1 LAAKRHIG
9 VIAGQQRA
17 KPELLLSSSMADPT
31 LVTAITYDSWLA
43 DTLRDYVSGAEL
55 ISYYIHVSG
64 EPEDIDGY
72 EQVPTFPVNQADQD
86 FIDSVFLW
94 LDPLIDLDFRRQP
107 SYDGTAIDLYAVPA
121 IVGEEDLIIGLTS
134 PLDGWYDVQWLHE
147 GPATQ
152 PASKSELITILHEIG
167 HALGLT
173 HPNEEPWDERYD
185 TSDTVMS
192 YNDNLDVEAWFT
204 SADLAALVSLWGAED
219 DLISPRQRFAGTR
232 WNDRLIGSSVGDDFY
247 GKAGNDRI
255 YANGATFEDPDVIT
269 SGRGKDRI
277 VLDGSGF
284 AQILDF
290 RDRRDRITFPGVAPA
305 ELSLQADG
313 GDAWI
318 YRGDTLLAQVVDA
331 AYLLSANAMGVIA

>member
-1 LAAKRHIG
+1 
-9 VIAGQQRA
+9 
-17 KPELLLSSSMADPT
+17 MADPT

-43 DTLRDYVSGAEL
+43 DTLRDYVSGTEL
-55 ISYYIHVSG
+55 ITYYIHVSG
-64 EPEDIDGY
+64 EPEDVDGY
-72 EQVPTFPVNQADQD
+72 EQVETSPINQEDQD
-86 FIDSVFLW
+86 FIDSIFLW
-94 LDPLIDLDFRRQP
+94 LDPLIDLDFRRQA

-121 IVGEEDLIIGLTS
+121 IVGEEDVIIGLTS

-147 GPATQ
+147 GPATAS
-152 PASKSELITILHEIG
+152 ASKSECITILHEIG
-167 HALGLT
+167 HALGLN

-204 SADLAALVSLWGAED
+204 SSDLAALISLWGAED
-219 DLISPRQRFAGTR
+219 DLFSPRQSFTGTR
-232 WNDRLIGSSVGDDFY
+232 WNDRLVGSSVGDDFN

-255 YANGATFEDPDVIT
+255 YANGATVDDPDVIT
-269 SGRGKDRI
+269 SGRGSDRI

-290 RDRRDRITFPGVAPA
+290 QDRRDRITVQGVATT
-305 ELSLQADG
+305 EISLQDDG

-318 YRGDTLLAQVVDA
+318 FRGDAVLAQVVDA
-331 AYLLSANAMGVIA
+331 AGLLSINGLGVIA